1 VRGWQGVEAPRQVLA
16 GELEAV
22 EQQAC
27 AVDVELVGGDALD
40 ELSEGGVHLGAVA
53 RRGQAEAAAGA
64 AGVWVG
70 DGHSAGMVVVAM
82 ALAAQGGRAA
92 AVAVVEEMRA
102 VFYGHSCSPS
112 PGGSP
117 RVLFGLKF

>member
-1 VRGWQGVEAPRQVLA
+1 
-16 GELEAV
+16 
-22 EQQAC
+22 
-27 AVDVELVGGDALD
+27 
-40 ELSEGGVHLGAVA
+40 
-53 RRGQAEAAAGA
+53 
-64 AGVWVG
+64 
-70 DGHSAGMVVVAM
+70 MVVVAM